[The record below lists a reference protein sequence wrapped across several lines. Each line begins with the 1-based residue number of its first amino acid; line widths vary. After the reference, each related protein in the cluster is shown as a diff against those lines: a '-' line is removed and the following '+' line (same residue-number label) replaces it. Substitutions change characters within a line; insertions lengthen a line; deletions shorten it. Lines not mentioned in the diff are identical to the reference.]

1 MTEPTPTQIEMEQAP
16 AVALL
21 NAKYDAALAELTA
34 WVETTY
40 LDPVERAAVLD
51 VMTRV
56 LGRTVP
62 HVRFQAVGV
71 TA

>member
-1 MTEPTPTQIEMEQAP
+1 MTEPTQIEKEQAP

-21 NAKYDAALAELTA
+21 TAKYEAALAELTA

-51 VMTRV
+51 VIVRV
-56 LGRTVP
+56 LGSTVP